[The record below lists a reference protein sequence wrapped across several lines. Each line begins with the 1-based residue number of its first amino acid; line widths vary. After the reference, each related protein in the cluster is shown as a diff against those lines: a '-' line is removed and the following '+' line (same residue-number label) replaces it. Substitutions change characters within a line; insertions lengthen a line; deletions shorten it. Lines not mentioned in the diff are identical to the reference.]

1 MRTLILTVLLSAAG
15 VSLADSLKEANAL
28 LDKGDWQA
36 ASSMG
41 VGLATSD
48 SLAVAAKANTLGASI
63 SPDSAKKALLEKAQ
77 GYANQAIKLNASN
90 ASAYFELARADGRL
104 AQFTGILQSL
114 GLAKD
119 IKAALGKAIELDP
132 NFDEAYVALGLW
144 NAELAAKGFM
154 VAAATGAKGA
164 QVVPNFEKAIGLAP
178 TVIAHRLE
186 YANALLDLN
195 KTSNKAAAIAQLQ
208 KAVSLTPVTYWD
220 KQDQAAAQK
229 RLNDLQ

>member
-1 MRTLILTVLLSAAG
+1 
-15 VSLADSLKEANAL
+15 
-28 LDKGDWQA
+28 
-36 ASSMG
+36 
-41 VGLATSD
+41 
-48 SLAVAAKANTLGASI
+48 
-63 SPDSAKKALLEKAQ
+63 
-77 GYANQAIKLNASN
+77 
-90 ASAYFELARADGRL
+90 
-104 AQFTGILQSL
+104 
-114 GLAKD
+114 
-119 IKAALGKAIELDP
+119 
-132 NFDEAYVALGLW
+132 
-144 NAELAAKGFM
+144 M